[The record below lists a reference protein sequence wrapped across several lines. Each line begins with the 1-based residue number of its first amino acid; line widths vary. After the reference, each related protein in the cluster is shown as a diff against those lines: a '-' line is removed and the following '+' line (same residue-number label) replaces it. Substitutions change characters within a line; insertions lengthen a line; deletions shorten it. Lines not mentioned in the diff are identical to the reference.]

1 MIKNI
6 DGMQPLYS
14 QFDDTANLN
23 NLTFLDYYKRLRL
36 LALSMF
42 EWENLPDSM
51 NARFLEKCLYIYGQA
66 AFVYDEKLGFINLKC
81 VPSDYLN
88 IYEESFKYNCYS
100 INYNKEYNLAD
111 MILVRNNLESIPTD
125 MTIQLFARRLCEC
138 ERTTDVNINAQQTPV
153 LVLTDEKTRLTL
165 MNVYKKYDGHEPVI
179 YGNKN
184 FDPECVKVLKTD
196 APYIAD
202 KLQAYKR
209 NVWAECMAFLG
220 INNVAD
226 EKRERLVTDEVNANN
241 QMIELSAEIM
251 LLTRQKACEEFNKK
265 FNQNISVR
273 LRAPN
278 EIQKES
284 EGVESGDLYNGTSG
298 TD

>member
-6 DGMQPLYS
+6 DGMKPLYS

-100 INYNKEYNLAD
+100 INYNKQYELND
-111 MILVRNNLESIPTD
+111 MVLVRNNLESIPTD

-138 ERTTDVNINAQQTPV
+138 ERTTDVNIRAQQTPV

-179 YGNKN
+179 FGNKN
-184 FDPECVKVLKTD
+184 FDPECVKAIKTD

-226 EKRERLVTDEVNANN
+226 EKAERLVTDEVNANN
-241 QMIELSAEIM
+241 QMIALSAEIM

-284 EGVESGDLYNGTSG
+284 EGGDNGDLYIGTSD

>member
-1 MIKNI
+1 MIKKI
-6 DGMQPLYS
+6 DGMKPLYT

-23 NLTFLDYYKRLRL
+23 NLTYLDYYKRLRL

-42 EWENLPDSM
+42 EWKNLPDSM

-66 AFVYDEKLGFINLKC
+66 AFVYDEKLGYINLKC

-88 IYEESFKYNCYS
+88 IYEEAYKYNCYS
-100 INYNKEYNLAD
+100 INYNKEYSLSD

-125 MTIQLFARRLCEC
+125 NTIQLFARRLYEC
-138 ERTTDVNINAQQTPV
+138 ERTTEINIQAQQTPV
-153 LVLTDEKTRLTL
+153 LIATDEKTRLTL
-165 MNVYKKYDGHEPVI
+165 ANVYKKWSGHEPVI
-179 YGNKN
+179 FGSKN
-184 FDPECVKVLKTD
+184 FDPDSVKVLKTD

-226 EKRERLVTDEVNANN
+226 EKAERLVTDEVNANN
-241 QMIELSAEIM
+241 QMIELSAETM
-251 LLTRQKACEEFNKK
+251 LLTRQKACEEFNEK
-265 FNQNISVR
+265 FNQNISVK

-278 EIQKES
+278 EIES
-284 EGVESGDLYNGTSG
+284 EVENNGDLYNGTSD